1 MFQHLRNDVKDLA
14 RLEKILLVF
23 FEEGLGH
30 YIIKTKLR
38 KHLPFRKRWASSFT
52 TSLTTSLTKPFSAPK
67 SITDKEALALH
78 LRHAF
83 ERLGASFVKL
93 GQLLSLRP
101 DLVPPEFCKE
111 FEKLQDQVPPFHF
124 EQVKKIIE
132 EDLQKPLSKLFRNY
146 ERKPIASA
154 SIAQIH
160 RAVLPS
166 GKIVAVKVQRPD
178 VRKIIDTDL
187 DLLDHLA
194 RALERR
200 FPETRPYR
208 PKAIVREFALWTRKE
223 LNFEVEAR
231 SAQRLKAELSS
242 NKEVKVPQI
251 YPAHS
256 SKRVLTMEFVEG
268 IKIDNL
274 VRLREYRLNREK
286 IALTYFTSILEQALL
301 YGFFHADPHPANI
314 FVQRDGKLVFLDY
327 GIMGEL
333 SLADRQKLIRFIN
346 SLPEKDAEKSLGF
359 IVSLARDTS
368 HAQLNDFKQ
377 EALPLLEEAYSSTI
391 GERSMGSALYQIIA
405 LGARYGLVFDP
416 NHVLMAKA
424 VYQAEGLGLKLYPQ
438 FKVADGLQL
447 FAQKY
452 LKERY
457 SPSTLAKKAIKS
469 LWSQREL
476 LADLPEHLHRIV
488 EKLEQPEPPQQLEV
502 GQLAELEREWEFLS
516 RKRMLG
522 SLIMLLILGAGIFF
536 YLERRTTVWG
546 IPISLLFF
554 FLGLI
559 LLYFFLSAKQ
569 PQKNTETTP

>member
-1 MFQHLRNDVKDLA
+1 MFQHLRNDVKDLG

-38 KHLPFRKRWASSFT
+38 KHLPFHQRLA
-52 TSLTTSLTKPFSAPK
+52 TSLTAPK
-67 SITDKEALALH
+67 PITDKEALALH

-101 DLVPPEFCKE
+101 DLVPAEFCKE
-111 FEKLQDQVPPFHF
+111 LEKLQDQVPAFHF
-124 EQVKKIIE
+124 EQAKKIIE
-132 EDLQKPLSKLFRNY
+132 EDLQKPLGTLFRTF
-146 ERKPIASA
+146 ERKPVASA

-160 RAVLPS
+160 KAVLKS
-166 GKIVAVKVQRPD
+166 GKVVAVKVQRPD
-178 VRKIIDTDL
+178 VKKIIDTDL
-187 DLLDHLA
+187 DILFHIA
-194 RALERR
+194 QTLERR

-208 PKAIVREFALWTRKE
+208 PLAIVREFTLWTRKE

-231 SAQRLKAELSS
+231 SAQRLKAELQS
-242 NKEVKVPQI
+242 NPQVKVPHI
-251 YPAHS
+251 YPTYS

-268 IKIDNL
+268 IKIDDL
-274 VRLREYRLNREK
+274 AKLREYRLNREK

-333 SLADRQKLIRFIN
+333 NQADRQKLIRFIN
-346 SLPEKDAEKSLGF
+346 SLQEKDAEKSLGF
-359 IVSLARDTS
+359 IISLARDTS
-368 HAQLNDFKQ
+368 HAQLDDFKR
-377 EALPLLEEAYSSTI
+377 EALPILEEAYHSTI
-391 GERSMGSALYQIIA
+391 GERSMGSALYQIMA
-405 LGARYGLVFDP
+405 LGARYGVVFDT

-424 VYQAEGLGLKLYPQ
+424 VYQAEGLGLKLHPQ
-438 FKVADGLQL
+438 FRVAEGLQL

-457 SPSTLAKKAIKS
+457 SPQILAKRALKS

-476 LADLPEHLHRIV
+476 LADLPQHLQRIV

-502 GQLAELEREWEFLS
+502 EQLQELEREWEFLS

-522 SLIMLLILGAGIFF
+522 SLVIVLILGSGIFF
-536 YLERRTTVWG
+536 YLEGRTAIWG

-554 FLGLI
+554 FLGLV
-559 LLYFFLSAKQ
+559 LLFFFLSAKQ
-569 PQKNTETTP
+569 HKEVNHHGTNH